1 MSTFD
6 KVSNDIINAIGKLDY
21 EDSES
26 KVMQSQILYNIYNLL
41 KSEECYESS
50 IKTLVKKEAAEKRER
65 INRLILSNN
74 EQ

>member
-26 KVMQSQILYNIYNLL
+26 KLIQSQILYNIYNLL
-41 KSEECYESS
+41 KNEECYESS
-50 IKTLVKKEAAEKRER
+50 INTLIRKEAAEKREKV
-65 INRLILSNN
+65 NRLLLSNN